1 MDDIRQFKQIQT
13 YYVLPKI
20 FLFSQFH
27 ATGFPLKNSLL
38 PPVFPRT
45 SPPSHTLTLSN
56 TLFDCKTSIHV
67 KKLLIPII
75 GSYKNFNLFRPLYR
89 YMTNI

>member
-1 MDDIRQFKQIQT
+1 MRPKSCNFQDNLLRGTLFLVWQMRKREANNTMDDIRQFKQIQT

-45 SPPSHTLTLSN
+45 SPPQSHSY
-56 TLFDCKTSIHV
+56 FV
-67 KKLLIPII
+67 KYLV
-75 GSYKNFNLFRPLYR
+75 
-89 YMTNI
+89 

>member
-1 MDDIRQFKQIQT
+1 MRKREANNTMDDIRQFKQIQT

-45 SPPSHTLTLSN
+45 SPPPVTLL
-56 TLFDCKTSIHV
+56 LCQIPCLIA
-67 KKLLIPII
+67 KLVCEKII
-75 GSYKNFNLFRPLYR
+75 NPNYWFL
-89 YMTNI
+89 